1 MQRQTNNNDRAT
13 KQNGTQANKQ
23 TNTKVHFISLSFH
36 TGLGAAL
43 GFGGREESYP
53 GFSHSVYCHSV
64 CTRNR
69 RKTLPALYRVLV
81 WSLNALA
88 SGRFP
93 THDHL
98 GREFDEYCYPAR
110 AKFGGALLAGGYRGV
125 FAELRGAD
133 NIKLNPCVCQSIT
146 GASGAAT
153 CAGHIRRFNDVGS
166 LGMNETHSYV
176 NILLLRQPFE
186 TNREDD
192 RLINNFFVKTW
203 LYFIF
208 PQSEFTL

>member
-1 MQRQTNNNDRAT
+1 MQDKPTTMTDQ
-13 KQNGTQANKQ
+13 QNKNATQANKQ

-43 GFGGREESYP
+43 GFGGREEYYP
-53 GFSHSVYCHSV
+53 VFSHSVYCHSV
-64 CTRNR
+64 CTHNR
-69 RKTLPALYRVLV
+69 RKTLPALYRVFV

-98 GREFDEYCYPAR
+98 GREFDESYYPAR
-110 AKFGGALLAGGYRGV
+110 AKLGGTLLAGGYRGV
-125 FAELRGAD
+125 FAELRGPG
-133 NIKLNPCVCQSIT
+133 NIKLNPCVCQSTTIAT
-146 GASGAAT
+146 NAAT
-153 CAGHIRRFNDVGS
+153 YAEHTRRLQDCGT

-176 NILLLRQPFE
+176 QILLLIGPFE

-192 RLINNFFVKTW
+192 RLINSLLVLNLVVFNIW
-203 LYFIF
+203 Y
-208 PQSEFTL
+208 